1 MNKLLILGAGTGGT
15 MMLNKLHKKLDPEE
29 WELTIVDEER
39 LHYYQPGFLFI
50 PFGVYSKDD
59 VIKQKDEFFPEGI
72 TRVFSEIERVLPGE
86 NKVILKNELVLTYD
100 ILIIATGSRIAPEET
115 EGLCGELWHKDIF
128 DFYTFEGASALCDKL
143 KSWQGG
149 TLVISITEMPI
160 KCPVAP
166 LEFAFLADAFFKDKG
181 IREKVTIKYVT
192 PLSEAFTKH
201 NCAEV
206 LGHFL
211 DEKKIELVTDF
222 NTGRIDNEGKKL
234 VSWDER
240 EVGFDLL
247 VTVPTN
253 KGADYI
259 EKSGLG
265 DELNFV
271 PTDKHTLRSDKY
283 ENIFVIGDATNVPAS
298 KAGSVAHFE
307 SEILTENIIHAM
319 SGEPLGASFDGHANC
334 FIESG
339 GGKAFLIDFNYE
351 TEPLEGSFPLP
362 VVGLFSLLKETRVNH
377 VGKLLFR
384 WAYWNLLLKGRE
396 LPMGPDMQMA
406 GKKLI
411 KTERQSNNQIINI
424 IPGE

>member
-1 MNKLLILGAGTGGT
+1 MKKILILGAGTGGT
-15 MMLNKLHKKLDPEE
+15 MMLNKLHKKLDPKE
-29 WELTIVDEER
+29 WELTIVDNDR

-50 PFGVYSKDD
+50 PFGVYTEDDVVKRKDD
-59 VIKQKDEFFPEGI
+59 FFPEGARRI
-72 TRVFSEIERVLPGE
+72 FSEIERVVPAE
-86 NKVILKNELVLTYD
+86 NKVVLKDNKELNYD
-100 ILIIATGSRIAPEET
+100 FLIIATGSRIAPEET
-115 EGLCGELWHKDIF
+115 EGLTGPLWHKDIF
-128 DFYTFEGASALCDKL
+128 DFYTFEGAIALSEKF

-166 LEFAFLADAFFKDKG
+166 LEFAFLADAFFKDRG
-181 IREKVTIKYVT
+181 IRDKVTIKYVT

-222 NTGRIDNEGKKL
+222 NTGRIDNDGKKI

-240 EVGFDLL
+240 EVDFDLL

-259 EKSGLG
+259 EASSLG

-271 PTDKHTLRSDKY
+271 PTDKHTLRSIDHD
-283 ENIFVIGDATNVPAS
+283 NIFVIGDAANIPAS

-307 SEILTENIIHAM
+307 SEILTENIMHAIK
-319 SGEPLGASFDGHANC
+319 GEPLGASFDGHANC

-351 TEPLEGSFPLP
+351 TEPLEGLFPLP
-362 VVGLFSLLKETRVNH
+362 VFGPFSLLKETRINH
-377 VGKLLFR
+377 VGKLMFR
-384 WAYWNLLLKGRE
+384 WAYWNLLLRGKE
-396 LPMGPDMQMA
+396 MPMGPDMHMA
-406 GKKLI
+406 GKKLL
-411 KTERQSNNQIINI
+411 KSETQNNN
-424 IPGE
+424 